1 MITED
6 LALLYNLKQELRS
19 KRRAYNNSVKGLKNS
34 IQALETAITEQVL
47 AAGETVSIGTIRA
60 EYKPTVVIKI
70 KRNNEETDN
79 E

>member
-6 LALLYNLKQELRS
+6 LTLLYNLKQELRS

-70 KRNNEETDN
+70 KRNNEDTDN